1 MSLAYKPNII
11 QNSDRE
17 NESTQG
23 SQGSKRIKWL
33 PSVWRL
39 STGGKTEKKSQKV
52 IFLKFLSFLKVRIV
66 FPLKEKDKITFGE
79 YMSHFWGSG
88 NACFLIL
95 LGYVLWK
102 ISEPTTFGFMDSLV
116 GNFFYNTKSKHT
128 HTHAWHDTH
137 TEHRTPHP
145 PHTRWV
151 KNLESHLFP
160 SFFYLSSREE

>member
-1 MSLAYKPNII
+1 MSIAYKPNII

-17 NESTQG
+17 NEYTQG
-23 SQGSKRIKWL
+23 SQGSKTIKWL

-39 STGGKTEKKSQKV
+39 STGGKTEQKKPESDL
-52 IFLKFLSFLKVRIV
+52 FKFFIFLKVRLV
-66 FPLKEKDKITFGE
+66 FPLKEKDKITIGE

-88 NACFLIL
+88 NAYFLIL

-116 GNFFYNTKSKHT
+116 GIFFIIQNPST

-137 TEHRTPHP
+137 TERRTPHP
-145 PHTRWV
+145 PHTSWV
-151 KNLESHLFP
+151 KKLESHLFP
-160 SFFYLSSREE
+160 SFFYLFSREE